1 MTNKSA
7 GKNYLFRISVLVII
21 IAFVAYYYNEYLQNK
36 AIEWTL
42 IFIVALVFVVYSSA
56 LLYKHKPSSYFS
68 WIGLNFS
75 VYWTSRYF
83 ISGSLLIFGGVV
95 LFVVYLYKD
104 PTKLYRSVIALL
116 FGFMSI
122 ITGIYF
128 YKFGRKIARTKRK

>member
-21 IAFVAYYYNEYLQNK
+21 IAFVTYYYNEYLQNK

-68 WIGLNFS
+68 LIGLNFQFMGQHS
-75 VYWTSRYF
+75 F
-83 ISGSLLIFGGVV
+83 
-95 LFVVYLYKD
+95 LFLG
-104 PTKLYRSVIALL
+104 P
-116 FGFMSI
+116 F
-122 ITGIYF
+122 
-128 YKFGRKIARTKRK
+128 